1 MAQVRITD
9 WCKSQKIP
17 RLPTAMLPGFLK
29 KLELLASDPF
39 YGKPLRR
46 DLARYRSVRLGRY
59 RIVYRYQAET
69 DTVWI
74 VTVGIRKAGSR
85 QDVYRELGRLLGGS

>member
-1 MAQVRITD
+1 MI
-9 WCKSQKIP
+9 
-17 RLPTAMLPGFLK
+17 PGFLK
-29 KLELLASDPF
+29 KLELLAVNPQ
-39 YGKPLRR
+39 YGKPLTH
-46 DLARYRSVRLGRY
+46 DLMGYRSVRLGRY

-85 QDVYRELGRLLGGS
+85 QDVYRELERLLG